1 MRVKLLV
8 VYCLSVLLL
17 VCIMFHAEPAI
28 AAAKEAL
35 VVCGQTVIPSLF
47 PFFVLS
53 SFMIGTGFVSS
64 LGKLLSPLA
73 KRLFRVSGSGAVV
86 FVVGILCGYPT
97 GAKMVAELYEQ
108 NLITKNEANRL
119 LPFCN
124 NSGPLF
130 IIGAVGLGMLGNK
143 QLGFLLYIVHVLSA
157 VFVGVIFSLFSKK
170 EQVSQPHTIVAVQL
184 GRAFSDAVCRGT
196 KTMLEVCGFLVFFSV
211 LRVFLMPIILKLL
224 GESIPGLV
232 LSAMTEVTLG
242 AYDICSSGI
251 SESFVMVALS
261 GVVGFGGVCVML
273 QVMGVVSEVG
283 LGIKTYVC
291 GKLLQMSLSIGMMS
305 LVVRNW
311 EIEQVFSNLSAV
323 PHRYMTVSPF
333 LLIAF
338 FFACAYASAIKK
350 H

>member
-1 MRVKLLV
+1 VKVKLLV

-17 VCIMFHAEPAI
+17 VCIMFHTEPAI

-35 VVCGQTVIPSLF
+35 LVCGQTVIPSLF

-53 SFMIGTGFVSS
+53 SFMIGTGFVSG

-73 KRLFRVSGSGAVV
+73 KHIFRVSGSGAVV

-130 IIGAVGLGMLGNK
+130 VIGAVGLGMLGSK
-143 QLGFLLYIVHVLSA
+143 RLGYLLYIVHILSA
-157 VFVGVIFSLFSKK
+157 VLVGIFFSFFSKK
-170 EQVSQPHTIVAVQL
+170 EQIIQPNTISAVRL

-211 LRVFLMPIILKLL
+211 LRVFFIPIISKFF
-224 GESIPGLV
+224 GATDFGLMF
-232 LSAMTEVTLG
+232 SAMTEVTLG
-242 AYDICSSGI
+242 AYDICSSGL
-251 SESFVMVALS
+251 SESYMMVALS
-261 GVVGFGGVCVML
+261 GVVGFGGLCVML
-273 QVMGVVSEVG
+273 QVMGVVSQVG
-283 LGIKTYVC
+283 LGMKTYVC
-291 GKLLQMSLSIGMMS
+291 GKLLQMALSIGIMS
-305 LVVRNW
+305 FVVRKW
-311 EIEQVFSNLSAV
+311 EIEQVFWNLSSV
-323 PHRYMTVSPF
+323 PQRYLAVSPF

-350 H
+350 R

>member
-1 MRVKLLV
+1 MKAKLLV
-8 VYCLSVLLL
+8 VYFLSALLL
-17 VCIMFHAEPAI
+17 VCIIFHTETAI
-28 AAAKEAL
+28 TAAKEAL

-73 KRLFRVSGSGAVV
+73 KHIFRVSGSGAVV

-97 GAKMVAELYEQ
+97 GAKMVAELYEK

-130 IIGAVGLGMLGNK
+130 VIGAVGIGMLGNK
-143 QLGFLLYIVHVLSA
+143 RLGCLLYIVHILSA
-157 VFVGVIFSLFSKK
+157 VFVGILFAFFSKK
-170 EQVSQPHTIVAVQL
+170 EQTKQPHAIAAVQL

-211 LRVFLMPIILKLL
+211 LRVFLLPIILKLF

-242 AYDICSSGI
+242 AYDVCNSGL
-251 SESFVMVALS
+251 SEAFVMIALS
-261 GVVGFGGVCVML
+261 GIVGFGGVCVML

-291 GKLLQMSLSIGMMS
+291 GKLLQMALSMGMMS
-305 LVVRNW
+305 FVVRKW
-311 EIEQVFSNLSAV
+311 EIEQVFSNFSAV
-323 PHRYMTVSPF
+323 PHRYMAVSPF

-338 FFACAYASAIKK
+338 FFAWAYASAIKK